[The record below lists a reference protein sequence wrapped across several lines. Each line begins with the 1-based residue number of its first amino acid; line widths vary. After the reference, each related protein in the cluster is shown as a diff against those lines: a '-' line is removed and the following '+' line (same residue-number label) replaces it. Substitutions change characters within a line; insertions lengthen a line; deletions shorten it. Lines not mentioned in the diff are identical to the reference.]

1 MSDHAMGGLEALLA
15 ALAIGFALRSYLS
28 AKQKLP
34 HSAQYPPGPTSLP
47 LLGSALAI
55 DVSAPWLTYK
65 AWGSQYGKWTLIIP
79 ATSN

>member
-1 MSDHAMGGLEALLA
+1 MLNHAIGALEALLA
-15 ALAIGFALRSYLS
+15 AFAIGFALRSYLNT
-28 AKQKLP
+28 KQKLP
-34 HSAQYPPGPTSLP
+34 HNAQYPPGPTSLP

-65 AWGSQYGKWTLIIP
+65 AWGSQYGKWTLIIS